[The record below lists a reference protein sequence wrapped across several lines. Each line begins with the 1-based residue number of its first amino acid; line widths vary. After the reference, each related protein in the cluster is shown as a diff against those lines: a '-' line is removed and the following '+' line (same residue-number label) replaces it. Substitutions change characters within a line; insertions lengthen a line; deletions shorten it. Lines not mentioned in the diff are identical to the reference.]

1 MFTKREKNLSFIMIF
16 IQVILTLSIFS
27 ITQLFFP
34 HQIFNQNVN
43 FLFLFQIS
51 LIWTF
56 FLNKFKLGIV
66 FRARSFGSRF
76 RWYLVTV
83 CFGCSLLVFE
93 TKFLP
98 FIVENSFTISYIL
111 YFALSDFIVL
121 ILFKLAFYYVMRL
134 IRRKGKNTRQII
146 IIADQTSVQF
156 IEFFLEANDWGYQI
170 KSIITSNKDFLGK
183 FEKTVYV
190 ENDEALKAYITKNT
204 IDDIFYCVPIEEKQ
218 YDLEK
223 LIKDSEEIGVNL
235 HIMQSEYLKRVASS
249 TKLKKGYKFITY
261 SKAPHS
267 YFFLKIKDV
276 FDLIFSIIILIS
288 LTPFL
293 LIIALLIK
301 LEDNGPVL
309 YKQER
314 IGLNG
319 RRFVFFKFR
328 SMIVNAEAI
337 QEQLMDKNE
346 VDGPVFKIENDPRIT
361 KIGKFLRKTSL
372 DELPQ
377 FYNVLKGDMSV
388 VGPRPPL
395 LREVQQYD
403 RSQLRRLSMKPGIT
417 CIWQVAGRNT
427 VSFEEWM
434 RMDLVYIDNWSLW
447 LDFKIALAT
456 VVVIFKANGQ

>member
-43 FLFLFQIS
+43 LLFLFQIAI
-51 LIWTF
+51 IWTF

-76 RWYLVTV
+76 RGYLVTV
-83 CFGCSLLVFE
+83 CFGCSLLVLE
-93 TKFLP
+93 TKFFPL
-98 FIVENSFTISYIL
+98 IVENSFTIKYIL
-111 YFALSDFIVL
+111 YFALSDFIIL

-134 IRRKGKNTRQII
+134 IRRKGKNTRQIV
-146 IIADQTSVQF
+146 IIADQTSIKF
-156 IEFFLEANDWGYQI
+156 IEFFLEAKDWGYQI
-170 KSIITSNKDFLGK
+170 KSIITSSKKFLGK

-204 IDDIFYCVPIEEKQ
+204 IDDIFYCVPIEGKQ
-218 YDLEK
+218 YNLEK

-235 HIMQSEYLKRVASS
+235 HIMQSDYLKSVASS
-249 TKLKKGYKFITY
+249 TKLKKGYKFTTY
-261 SKAPHS
+261 SKAPHG
-267 YFFLKIKDV
+267 YLFLKIKDI
-276 FDLIFSIIILIS
+276 FDLIFSIIILIFI
-288 LTPFL
+288 TPFL

-309 YKQER
+309 FKQER

-434 RMDLVYIDNWSLW
+434 SMDLKYIDNWSLW